1 LLTKIQRLVAFYI
14 LYKVYNAENFRV
26 TPFESVVLSSI
37 NHCMQVFTTKQ
48 DSYEA
53 FERRAEYTLLTDF
66 VVSTPKI
73 ANKIVQDYINQIEQ
87 PAGTGSP
94 QWPQVPNQQ
103 ATPLQ
108 GFRQDEFAELQ
119 QPPLIPSSDIKEHI
133 RTHREQMP

>member
-1 LLTKIQRLVAFYI
+1 VCCDITYLLEANLLTKIQRLVAFYI

-66 VVSTPKI
+66 VVSTPKVSTFNSKFI
-73 ANKIVQDYINQIEQ
+73 TFSFV
-87 PAGTGSP
+87 
-94 QWPQVPNQQ
+94 
-103 ATPLQ
+103 
-108 GFRQDEFAELQ
+108 
-119 QPPLIPSSDIKEHI
+119 
-133 RTHREQMP
+133 